1 MRKRNG
7 LMGLVAAAVLLSG
20 CESMQ
25 RQNAT
30 TGESET
36 NDTTK
41 GAVIGAV
48 SGIFVGLATGDS
60 AKERRNRALAG
71 AVAGG
76 AVGAGVGNY
85 FDQQEREL
93 RDTLRNSGVQVQRV
107 GEDQLTLVMEN
118 GIGFSTDA
126 YTLEASIYQTLNG
139 VARVLVEYPNTV
151 LMITGHTDSTGSA
164 SYNQTLSLKRAESV
178 RSYLVGQNVARD
190 RLSTMGVGEEEP
202 ACDNST
208 SQGRTCNR
216 RVEIDIYPKSQ

>member
-1 MRKRNG
+1 MLKRNS
-7 LMGLVAAAVLLSG
+7 LITMAAIAVFLTG

-30 TGESET
+30 TGEAET

-85 FDQQEREL
+85 FDRQEDECVTPL
-93 RDTLRNSGVQVQRV
+93 KIQVYKC
-107 GEDQLTLVMEN
+107 
-118 GIGFSTDA
+118 DA
-126 YTLEASIYQTLNG
+126 
-139 VARVLVEYPNTV
+139 
-151 LMITGHTDSTGSA
+151 
-164 SYNQTLSLKRAESV
+164 
-178 RSYLVGQNVARD
+178 
-190 RLSTMGVGEEEP
+190 
-202 ACDNST
+202 
-208 SQGRTCNR
+208 
-216 RVEIDIYPKSQ
+216 